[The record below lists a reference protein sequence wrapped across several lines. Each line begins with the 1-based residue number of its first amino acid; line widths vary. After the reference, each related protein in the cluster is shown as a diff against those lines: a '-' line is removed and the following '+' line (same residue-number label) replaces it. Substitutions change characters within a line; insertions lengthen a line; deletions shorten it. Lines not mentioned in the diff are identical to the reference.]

1 MGARISAHRKNKGLT
16 QEALAN
22 TLGVSNQAVS
32 KWESGATQP
41 ELSKLIELSKIYQ
54 VSVDALLSLEHA
66 KKQQDSSPLLAENT
80 I

>member
-32 KWESGATQP
+32 KWES
-41 ELSKLIELSKIYQ
+41 E
-54 VSVDALLSLEHA
+54 VSHS
-66 KKQQDSSPLLAENT
+66 
-80 I
+80 